1 MRVVEALI
9 LVLALLYVVAS
20 IYYISNDYIRRLGST
35 TSDNIP
41 NLSNLPRNISGQDL
55 YLVYRVNGYVNMN
68 GSIINVNNTQ
78 MSLNARYIEA
88 PILVNATGN
97 QTNVNSTAEEKYYSV
112 TASSDPLIIWALR
125 NLIMLTYNITNGNFS
140 IAQGWKAN
148 SPSDIFGNLSLF
160 RKAGSGELRGISNVS
175 IRYTEYIFNSDK
187 DTVIVWIDGDRGIPL
202 LCRINTSWA
211 NLEIRLSYAS

>member
-20 IYYISNDYIRRLGST
+20 IYYISSDYIRRLGST

-55 YLVYRVNGYVNMN
+55 YLVYRVNGYVDMN
-68 GSIINVNNTQ
+68 GSVINVNNTQ
-78 MSLNARYIEA
+78 MSLNARYIET
-88 PILVNATGN
+88 PILINATGN
-97 QTNVNSTAEEKYYSV
+97 QTNGNPTAEKYYSV

-125 NLIMLTYNITNGNFS
+125 NLIMLTYNITDSNFS
-140 IAQGWKAN
+140 IAQGWRAS

-160 RKAGSGELRGISNVS
+160 RKAGSGELRGGSNIS
-175 IRYTEYIFNSDK
+175 IKYIEYIFSSDK
-187 DTVIVWIDGDRGIPL
+187 DIVIVWIDSERGIPL

>member
-1 MRVVEALI
+1 MRVVEVLI

-20 IYYISNDYIRRLGST
+20 IYYISNDYIRRLGSA

-55 YLVYRVNGYVNMN
+55 YLVYRVKGYVNMN

-88 PILVNATGN
+88 PIPTNATGN
-97 QTNVNSTAEEKYYSV
+97 QTAVNSTAEETYYSV
-112 TASSDPLIIWALR
+112 TANSDPLIIWALR
-125 NLIMLTYNITNGNFS
+125 NLIMLTYNITDTNFS
-140 IAQGWKAN
+140 IAQGWRAN

-160 RKAGSGELRGISNVS
+160 RKTGSGELRGGSNIS
-175 IRYTEYIFNSDK
+175 IKYTEYTFNSDK
-187 DTVIVWIDGDRGIPL
+187 GIVIIWIDNEKGIPL

>member
-1 MRVVEALI
+1 MRAVEVLI
-9 LVLALLYVVAS
+9 LVLALLYIAAS

-35 TSDNIP
+35 TSDDIP

-55 YLVYRVNGYVNMN
+55 YLVYRVNGYINVN
-68 GSIINVNNTQ
+68 GSIININNTQ
-78 MSLNARYIEA
+78 ANLNARYIET
-88 PILVNATGN
+88 PILVNATDN

-112 TASSDPLIIWALR
+112 TASADPLIIWALR
-125 NLIMLTYNITNGNFS
+125 NLIMLTYNITDSSFS
-140 IAQGWKAN
+140 IAHSWRAN

-160 RKAGSGELRGISNVS
+160 RKAGSGELRGSSN
-175 IRYTEYIFNSDK
+175 ILIKYIEYIFSSNEG
-187 DTVIVWIDGDRGIPL
+187 TVIVWIDSERGIPL